1 MMVKSCAANES
12 EEEQKEGTSEQQFG
26 PPPEA
31 MFLVLAYLPLY
42 ELLCMSKV
50 CRSLRDAVKGDILP
64 WLNIAVEAPLHSR
77 ISDDILMKITAVAD
91 GRLAT
96 LALLNCFKVT
106 DDGLLRVIQKN
117 PRITKLYIPG
127 CTGITPEGVI
137 KAVQLLTNTN
147 QRLKT
152 LKISG
157 IYNIT
162 KEHLQTLC
170 NLLGKPQNHHH
181 QNPNNFYHNRRD
193 ISAIRLEEDDPFIDI
208 DECPK
213 CGEIRAVFDCPRESC
228 ICRGCIICIRRCE
241 DCGVCVVGEE
251 DEQCEAAC
259 ADDLCLG
266 CWLRLPK
273 CSFCNR
279 PYCHQHSNQQC
290 RLPGYEAYEGF
301 LCVICNDNFVQNSSR
316 LLSMIYIK

>member
-42 ELLCMSKV
+42 ELLCMSQV

-117 PRITKLYIPG
+117 PRISKLYIPG

-147 QRLKT
+147 HHTLKT

-181 QNPNNFYHNRRD
+181 HQNPKNFYHKRRY

-208 DECPK
+208 DE
-213 CGEIRAVFDCPRESC
+213 
-228 ICRGCIICIRRCE
+228 GCIICIRRCE
-241 DCGVCVVGEE
+241 ECGVCMVGEE

-290 RLPGYEAYEGF
+290 RLPGYEGF

-316 LLSMIYIK
+316 LLSIIYIK